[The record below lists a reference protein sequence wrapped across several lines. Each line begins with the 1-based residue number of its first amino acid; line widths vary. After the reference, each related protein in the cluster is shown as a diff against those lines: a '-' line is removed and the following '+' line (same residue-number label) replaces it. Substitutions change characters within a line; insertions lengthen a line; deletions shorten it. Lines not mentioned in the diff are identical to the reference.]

1 MLYAWLGLMIAFVVI
16 ELATPQLVSIWFAI
30 GSIGAMI
37 STALSAHLWVQLT
50 VFAVVSVA
58 MVFVTRPLYKRFIK
72 TKQIPTNTDR
82 LIGQTAVVTEDIDNL
97 DAKGAVKVC
106 GQIWTARS
114 ADNEKIPCDTHVTV
128 ERIEGVKLIVK
139 I

>member
-1 MLYAWLGLMIAFVVI
+1 MLYVWLGLMIAFVIV
-16 ELATPQLVSIWFAI
+16 ELATPQLVSIWFAL
-30 GSIGAMI
+30 GSLGAMI
-37 STALSAHLWVQLT
+37 AASLSASLWLQLI
-50 VFAVVSVA
+50 VFVAVSGI
-58 MVFVTRPLYKRFIK
+58 MVFVTRPLYKKIIMA
-72 TKQIPTNTDR
+72 KQVPTNTDR

-114 ADNEKIPCDTHVTV
+114 ANDEKIPADTRVTV